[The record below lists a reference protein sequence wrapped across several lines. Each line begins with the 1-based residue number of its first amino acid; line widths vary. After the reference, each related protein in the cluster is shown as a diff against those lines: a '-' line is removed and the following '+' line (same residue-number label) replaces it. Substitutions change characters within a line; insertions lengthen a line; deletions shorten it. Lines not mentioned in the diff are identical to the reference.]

1 MMAALMLTRLM
12 YKILKLMSKE
22 LQDKLDRA
30 AEAATVVL
38 HEVLEEI
45 ENDK

>member
-12 YKILKLMSKE
+12 YKMLKLMSKE

>member
-1 MMAALMLTRLM
+1 MMATLMLTRLM

>member
-1 MMAALMLTRLM
+1 
-12 YKILKLMSKE
+12 MSKE

-30 AEAATVVL
+30 AEAVAVVL

-45 ENDK
+45 EEDN

>member
-1 MMAALMLTRLM
+1 
-12 YKILKLMSKE
+12 MSKE

-38 HEVLEEI
+38 HELLEEI